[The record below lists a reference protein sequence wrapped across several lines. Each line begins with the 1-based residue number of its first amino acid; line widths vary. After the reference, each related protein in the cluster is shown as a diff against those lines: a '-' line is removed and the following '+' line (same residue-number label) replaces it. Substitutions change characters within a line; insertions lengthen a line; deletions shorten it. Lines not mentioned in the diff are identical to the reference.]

1 MRDRLYRSRDD
12 RVISG
17 VAGGVADWL
26 DIDPSLVRIA
36 FVLTALAGGLGFVLY
51 IVMAFVVPEG
61 PVVISGVA
69 DGPGG
74 PDPGSGAEVPSSNV
88 LGTEAWAT
96 DRAARKAE
104 RRAHRQA
111 RSGNGAVIFGAIL
124 ILVGGWFLARRYL
137 PFLDGDFL
145 GPVVLVLIGILLIG
159 GAMGRS
165 GGKDGTPAS

>member
-1 MRDRLYRSRDD
+1 
-12 RVISG
+12 
-17 VAGGVADWL
+17 WL

-51 IVMAFVVPEG
+51 IVMAFVVPEE
-61 PVVISGVA
+61 PVMIGGVA
-69 DGPGG
+69 GGPGG
-74 PDPGSGAEVPSSNV
+74 PDPGAGGEVPHSNV
-88 LGTEAWAT
+88 LGTEAWAA

-104 RRAHRQA
+104 RRAHRQG

-145 GPVVLVLIGILLIG
+145 GPVALVLIGILLIG
-159 GAMGRS
+159 GAVLRS
-165 GGKDGTPAS
+165 GGKDGTPAG